1 VPLAPQVER
10 EGDANAVLGP
20 VPPRCGPEVD
30 DRQREVVCPEGDA
43 DRSKPRSWR
52 RSPRLAEALTTVA
65 THADARGATV
75 CAPGADGT
83 LRCEVRDDGVGG
95 AQLDGSG
102 LVGLA
107 DRLSVL
113 GGRLAIDSPRGGPTV
128 IAADIPLAGP

>member
-1 VPLAPQVER
+1 LDTNIR
-10 EGDANAVLGP
+10 SRAV
-20 VPPRCGPEVD
+20 
-30 DRQREVVCPEGDA
+30 RQCEVVCPDGDA
-43 DRSKPRSWR
+43 DRSKPRSRR
-52 RSPRLAEALTTVA
+52 RSPRLAEALTNVA
-65 THADARGATV
+65 KHADARGASV

-83 LRCEVRDDGVGG
+83 LRLAVRDDGVGG

-128 IAADIPLAGP
+128 IAGDIPLAGP